1 MDMNEIETLI
11 LTGVDDS
18 TVGMKYAQGFG
29 RLQAFLWGTIQR
41 MSPEDQA
48 ETRKRLEEFAE
59 FWTEKTKKVEESTTY
74 Q

>member
-1 MDMNEIETLI
+1 MNMNEIETLI
-11 LTGVDDS
+11 LTGVDDR

-48 ETRKRLEEFAE
+48 DTRKRLEEFAQYWSAKAE
-59 FWTEKTKKVEESTTY
+59 KVEESTT
-74 Q
+74 

>member
-1 MDMNEIETLI
+1 MNMNEIENLI
-11 LTGVDDS
+11 LTGVDDR

-48 ETRKRLEEFAE
+48 ETRKRLEGFAKNWAAKAE
-59 FWTEKTKKVEESTTY
+59 KVEESTT
-74 Q
+74 